1 MTISNRRLYKC
12 FRLQILIESGSK
24 LFPSPD
30 LTTHNSSDRSEWCNK
45 CMHQYLGFPQIR
57 PTAAAC
63 NYKHPQSPD
72 QRRLPALPKSPDNP
86 QPKSFVSPAPLFD
99 ASLSAINPTL
109 LPLLLTSFPERL
121 KTQDELYYPAS
132 TVQNIHNVPTASAV
146 ATSVQTTS
154 LYSSTEKHRIPTPQ
168 TTVTSEKMTVFFFSS
183 LPVPVFQ
190 WKYRVGRAEK
200 PHITSVCVSTRWKI
214 ALFVF

>member
-1 MTISNRRLYKC
+1 
-12 FRLQILIESGSK
+12 
-24 LFPSPD
+24 
-30 LTTHNSSDRSEWCNK
+30 
-45 CMHQYLGFPQIR
+45 MHQYLGFPQIR

-146 ATSVQTTS
+146 AICADHKPLQ
-154 LYSSTEKHRIPTPQ
+154 LDWEAQNPNSTNHSYLRENDR
-168 TTVTSEKMTVFFFSS
+168 FLLFFSPRS
-183 LPVPVFQ
+183 SFSVKVQGGKSREAAHYFCLCVNTVKNRIICLLMTLMAKCLCVHYMTARVEVVGDCVFVETKS
-190 WKYRVGRAEK
+190 WLYYHTYCSIV
-200 PHITSVCVSTRWKI
+200 
-214 ALFVF
+214 